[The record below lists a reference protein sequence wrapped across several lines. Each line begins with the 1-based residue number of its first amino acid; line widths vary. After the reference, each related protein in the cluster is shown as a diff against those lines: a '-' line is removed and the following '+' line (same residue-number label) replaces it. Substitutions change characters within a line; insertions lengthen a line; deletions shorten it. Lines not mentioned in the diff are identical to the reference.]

1 MQQKPIIIFLVGV
14 LIGGGTLFLI
24 QTTNDDPYSMMDG
37 AMRAGQEAGDPHAG
51 HMMHDMMVTSERDFI
66 EQMIPHHQEAIDT
79 AQEVLERGGTTAE
92 MRALAEDIIDAQREE
107 IAQMRTWYADWYGGD
122 VPEVEYTPMMRPL
135 GELEG
140 EALDVAFLEDMIMH
154 HMGAIMMARSVE
166 PYIEREE
173 IAVLAEAVVRTQTA
187 EVAAMRAMLE
197 EF

>member
-1 MQQKPIIIFLVGV
+1 MM
-14 LIGGGTLFLI
+14 
-24 QTTNDDPYSMMDG
+24 SMAEHDM
-37 AMRAGQEAGDPHAG
+37 HA
-51 HMMHDMMVTSERDFI
+51 MHDMMARSERDFI

-92 MRALAEDIIDAQREE
+92 MRALAEDIIAAQTAE
-107 IAQMRTWYADWYGGD
+107 IDDMRTWYQAWYGED
-122 VPEVEYTPMMRPL
+122 VPDVDYKPMMRPL
-135 GELEG
+135 DDLEG
-140 EALDVAFLEDMIMH
+140 EALDQAFLEDMIMH